1 MKNVAKRIG
10 GILLVALAVLSPA
23 AARAQQHFPSN
34 EDLTLMLR
42 YLVEDGETPGIVLGV
57 LEADG
62 TRRIVSY
69 GSGGPN
75 ARPLGPRS
83 VFEIGSITKTFT
95 GTLLADM
102 AARGQLS
109 LTDPVSKHL
118 PKSVTVPSRGGK
130 EITLLD
136 LATHHSGL
144 PRMPDNFAPRNPG
157 NPYSDYS
164 ADQLY
169 AFLTNHQLRR
179 DPGAQYE
186 YSNVGVGLL
195 GHVLG
200 RVGGASAQDLIQ
212 ARILKPLGMNLTG
225 FDITGELAQWNT
237 AGHDT
242 TGNVAPYWD
251 VKTLAGAGGLRS
263 NAEDMLTYI
272 QANLGPAD
280 NDLERAMRATHQV
293 QKSMNPRSAVGLNWS
308 VNSDGGR
315 TILSHGGGTAGYRT
329 MIGFDPEKRVGFV
342 MLTNSGGFN
351 DDIGMDFL
359 RRGLPLAIPEVQV
372 SKEILATYAGEYEVA
387 PGRTATVKLENEGWL
402 TVRVPGNVRFR
413 MHAESND
420 KFFLRRTPWRFT
432 FNKDASGAVTGFTVN
447 MGGADRQA
455 RKVK

>member
-1 MKNVAKRIG
+1 MKNVAKRIR
-10 GILLVALAVLSPA
+10 GILLIALAVLSPA
-23 AARAQQHFPSN
+23 AAQAQQHFPSN

-95 GTLLADM
+95 ATLLAEM

-130 EITLLD
+130 EITLMD
-136 LATHHSGL
+136 LSTHHSGL
-144 PRMPDNFAPRNPG
+144 PRMPDNFTPRDRT

-164 ADQLY
+164 VDQLY
-169 AFLTNHQLRR
+169 AFLSKHELRR
-179 DPGAQYE
+179 DPGAQFE

-200 RVGGASAQDLIQ
+200 LVGRGTAQELIQ

-225 FDITGELAQWNT
+225 FDITGELAKWNT

-242 TGNVAPYWD
+242 TGKIAPYWD
-251 VKTLAGAGGLRS
+251 VTTLAGAGGLRS

-272 QANLGPAD
+272 QANLGPPD
-280 NDLERAMRATHQV
+280 NGLERAMRVTHELR
-293 QKSMNPRSAVGLNWS
+293 KSMSPRLGVGVNWS
-308 VNSDGGR
+308 IATEGAR
-315 TILSHGGGTAGYRT
+315 KLIYHGGGTAGYRT

-342 MLTNSGGFN
+342 MLTNSGGFG

-359 RRGLPLAIPEVQV
+359 RRGLPLAIAEVPV
-372 SKEILATYAGEYEVA
+372 SRAMLAPYAGEYEIA
-387 PGRTATVKLENEGWL
+387 PGRMAVVKLENEGWL

-413 MHAESND
+413 MYAESAD
-420 KFFLRRTPWRFT
+420 KFFLKRTPWRFT
-432 FNKDASGAVTGFTVN
+432 FNKDATGAVTAFTVN
-447 MGGADRQA
+447 MNGQDRQA